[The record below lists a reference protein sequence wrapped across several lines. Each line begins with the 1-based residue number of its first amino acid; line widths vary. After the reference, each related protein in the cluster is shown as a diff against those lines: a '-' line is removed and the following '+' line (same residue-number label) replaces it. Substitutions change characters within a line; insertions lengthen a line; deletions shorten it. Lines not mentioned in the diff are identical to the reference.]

1 MYIYLTVSEFIEI
14 LLNLS
19 SIKYYFHCAVW
30 KVIILKLSYELPHEA
45 PSYKWNIFVVE
56 LITYQLLEYS
66 NSFNYNSYDKYG
78 ALHAL
83 LSL

>member
-1 MYIYLTVSEFIEI
+1 MYIYLTVFEFIEI

-19 SIKYYFHCAVW
+19 SIKYYFHCAVS
-30 KVIILKLSYELPHEA
+30 KVIILKPSYELPHEA

-56 LITYQLLEYS
+56 LITYRLLEYL